1 MAFSLA
7 HYTLSVSRRSDG
19 TLSAPTS
26 RSLAAERVTLLVHRD
41 PLLVEV
47 GTSVW
52 DVIERMRAARGEPAL
67 VVRDDRLAGIF
78 TERDVLLKV
87 LGRDVPP
94 DAIVDSY
101 MKPDPQSL
109 TSAATLG
116 QAAHIMDRGQ
126 FRNIPIVDDEG
137 RPLANLRQQ
146 DILEYIA
153 EAFPAEILNLPP
165 RPHQRLEEPEGA

>member
-1 MAFSLA
+1 
-7 HYTLSVSRRSDG
+7 
-19 TLSAPTS
+19 
-26 RSLAAERVTLLVHRD
+26 
-41 PLLVEV
+41 
-47 GTSVW
+47 
-52 DVIERMRAARGEPAL
+52 MRAARGEPAL

-126 FRNIPIVDDEG
+126 FRNVPIVDDEG

-146 DILEYIA
+146 DILDYIA